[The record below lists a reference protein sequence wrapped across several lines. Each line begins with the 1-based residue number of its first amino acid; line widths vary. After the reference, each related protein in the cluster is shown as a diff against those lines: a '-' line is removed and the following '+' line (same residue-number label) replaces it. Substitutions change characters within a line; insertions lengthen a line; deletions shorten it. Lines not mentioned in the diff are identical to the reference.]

1 MALKVFEGFALCLY
15 LVNMWLM
22 NYKHVY
28 LKFAVK
34 MRVTGDDC
42 DEGERCHKNGST
54 WQDEENLSTIYN

>member
-1 MALKVFEGFALCLY
+1 MKYTIFKVFKGFALCLY

-22 NYKHVY
+22 NHKHVY
-28 LKFAVK
+28 LKFAVM

-54 WQDEENLSTIYN
+54 